1 MNLLKTI
8 LDIQECKQIKNKL
21 MENKELDLDNL
32 SKDDFME
39 MAKYVAHTEAQNRVL
54 IEQLREAKAM
64 LTATVQQRNSLNA
77 RLQAL
82 VMEKANTID
91 ISAIKTEIITNQ
103 DLTNP
108 EMYRVP
114 EGKVLTTPKSD
125 RI

>member
-1 MNLLKTI
+1 
-8 LDIQECKQIKNKL
+8 
-21 MENKELDLDNL
+21 MENQELDLDNL

-39 MAKYVAHTEAQNRVL
+39 MAKYCHHLESQNRVL
-54 IEQLREAKAM
+54 LEQLREAKAM

-77 RLQAL
+77 RLQAM
-82 VMEKANTID
+82 VMEKATTID
-91 ISAIKTEIITNQ
+91 VSAIKSEIVTNV

-114 EGKVLTTPKSD
+114 KERLGLGEKAD